1 MSKMQKLANSILE
14 KLFMCNATAKEI
26 DFLLYIARFQNQY
39 GVVQGVYYKDVCK
52 NAKLSYQAFYDVKK
66 SLTEKGIIRTERNYS
81 GDWDITIL
89 DNDFSTK
96 ESFGRGY
103 INLGHYIFEQD
114 NFRKMK
120 AGAKLMAMDILKI
133 NMTGGTKY
141 EIGTKKFYEKYTALL
156 SVQKKIVEEY
166 LRELKLFFY
175 VGIKNKKYFI
185 ALRNVMKKFLKKTEN
200 EQYQEYSIRTALRR
214 NRITKEDIT
223 EQEQREVKTLLRQY
237 NKEITVNDGAAHYFD
252 LAAIIRRSLE
262 RINVKE
268 KNKYKWQRVLKP
280 KLIHML
286 LRQELGLA

>member
-1 MSKMQKLANSILE
+1 MQKLANSILE
-14 KLFMCNATAKEI
+14 KMFACNMTAKEI
-26 DFLLYIARFQNQY
+26 DFLLYIARFQNQH
-39 GVVQGVYYKDVCK
+39 GFVQGVYYKDVCE

-66 SLTEKGIIRTERNYS
+66 SLTEKGLISAEKNYS

-96 ESFGRGY
+96 ESFCRGY
-103 INLGHYIFEQD
+103 INLGHYIFAQET
-114 NFRKMK
+114 FRKMK

-175 VGIKNKKYFI
+175 VGIKDRKYFI
-185 ALRNVMKKFLKKTEN
+185 VLRDVMKKFLKKTEN
-200 EQYQEYSIRTALRR
+200 EQYQEHNIRTALRR
-214 NRITKEDIT
+214 NRIAKEEVT

-237 NKEITVNDGAAHYFD
+237 NKEIAMSDGVAQQFD

-262 RINVKE
+262 TINVSE